1 MPTSFAVLFDAEFEQ
16 EEAERLERVRAKA
29 RTLLEEGRRRAE
41 IEVRHVDDID
51 LPARRVAIHR
61 DAYGSGGYGARTRLN
76 ARWLPRLRDSFSAG
90 LRPVQFIA
98 RPAIS

>member
-41 IEVRHVDDID
+41 IEVRHVDD
-51 LPARRVAIHR
+51 LPLIGAATLTFLPGELQSIEMLMARV
-61 DAYGSGGYGARTRLN
+61 DMARE
-76 ARWLPRLRDSFSAG
+76 PG
-90 LRPVQFIA
+90 
-98 RPAIS
+98 